1 MRTQGRLQRD
11 FFAVNV
17 NTAESDLAPIDMA
30 KAAARI
36 GAQTPAAEGTA
47 EAGADAYD
55 VQRHG
60 REIWGELLILAV
72 TLLFIESF
80 VSNRG
85 SASATGN
92 I

>member
-1 MRTQGRLQRD
+1 
-11 FFAVNV
+11 
-17 NTAESDLAPIDMA
+17 MA
-30 KAAARI
+30 RAAARI
-36 GAQTPAAEGTA
+36 GAQTPAAEATA
-47 EAGADAYD
+47 ETAADAYD

-72 TLLFIESF
+72 SLLFIESF

-92 I
+92 N